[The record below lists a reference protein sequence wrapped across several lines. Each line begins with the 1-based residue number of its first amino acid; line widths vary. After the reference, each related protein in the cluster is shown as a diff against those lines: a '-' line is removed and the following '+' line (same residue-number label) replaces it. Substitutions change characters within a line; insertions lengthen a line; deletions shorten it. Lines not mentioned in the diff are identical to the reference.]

1 MIDLKLYHV
10 RPRRFYSTNF
20 NFTLAKA
27 SLNDSNKLS
36 STQQKLAETPLTGKI
51 ALVLFII
58 ALVTIQLV

>member
-10 RPRRFYSTNF
+10 RPRRFYSANF

-27 SLNDSNKLS
+27 SLNDSGKLS
-36 STQQKLAETPLTGKI
+36 SAQLKLVKAPLTGKI

-58 ALVTIQLV
+58 ALVTIQLI